1 MDQASAKLIY
11 QNVACGVS
19 YEAQA
24 RALDCSVE
32 EVERVFR
39 AVGLA
44 LANWQ
49 LRETVPYTPCQTPI
63 AALQN
68 RKVLLQLLAQLDID
82 SVVIEY
88 HRIRAARCAVEN

>member
-1 MDQASAKLIY
+1 MDQASKKLIY
-11 QNVACGVS
+11 QNLACGVTP
-19 YEAQA
+19 EAQA
-24 RALDCSVE
+24 AALGCSVE

-49 LRETVPYTPCQTPI
+49 LNETVPYTPCQTRA

-68 RKVLLQLLAQLDID
+68 RKVILQFLDKLDID
-82 SVVIEY
+82 NVVIEY

>member
-11 QNVACGVS
+11 QNLACGVTP
-19 YEAQA
+19 EAQA

-44 LANWQ
+44 IANWQ
-49 LRETVPYTPCQTPI
+49 LQETMPYTPCQTPTS
-63 AALQN
+63 AMQN
-68 RKVLLQLLAQLDID
+68 RKVLLQLLDKLDID

>member
-1 MDQASAKLIY
+1 MDQASKKLIY

-19 YEAQA
+19 FEAQA

-49 LRETVPYTPCQTPI
+49 LQETVPYTPCQTPT
-63 AALQN
+63 AAIQN
-68 RKVLLQLLAQLDID
+68 RKVILQFLDKLDID
-82 SVVIEY
+82 SIDIEY
-88 HRIRAARCAVEN
+88 HRITARRCAVEN

>member
-19 YEAQA
+19 FEAQA
-24 RALDCSVE
+24 RALDCSEE
-32 EVERVFR
+32 EVQRVFR

-49 LRETVPYTPCQTPI
+49 LQETVPYTPCQTQI
-63 AALQN
+63 AAIQN
-68 RKVLLQLLAQLDID
+68 RKIVLQLLDKLDID
-82 SVVIEY
+82 SIVIEY